1 MDIKEY
7 ISSGIIESYVLGI
20 ATEEEVSILDC
31 VRNKHPEVE
40 AAIREAEILLE
51 DTAFLQAAVPPA
63 ELRET
68 IWASIEQQDNHKP
81 TEASVSTVSTEE
93 NTEATAVTSAAPNRR
108 VIQFSPLAIA
118 ATALL
123 VCSVGYNAYLYQQRT
138 ATDAA
143 MAQIETKNK
152 SSELLLA
159 DAYKS
164 LDMLQ
169 NPAVSMISLAGVE
182 TNPQLSA
189 VVFWNKEESQVYLMA
204 DKLPNAP
211 EGKQYQLW
219 ALLDGQPIDAGVVP
233 LEKGDVMHA
242 MKSISNAQAF
252 AITLEDKGGSP
263 TPNLAELRVI
273 GQI

>member
-40 AAIREAEILLE
+40 AAIREVEILFE
-51 DTAFLQAAVPPA
+51 DAASLQATTPPPA
-63 ELRET
+63 LRET
-68 IWASIEQQDNHKP
+68 IWASIEQQESNTATHASETKKERL
-81 TEASVSTVSTEE
+81 EAP
-93 NTEATAVTSAAPNRR
+93 AVASAAPDRR

-118 ATALL
+118 ASALL

-189 VVFWNKEESQVYLMA
+189 VVLWNKAESKVYLMA

-219 ALLDGQPIDAGVVP
+219 ALLDGQPIDAGIIP

>member
-51 DTAFLQAAVPPA
+51 DTAFLQAAIPPA

-68 IWASIEQQDNHKP
+68 IWASIEQQENNKP
-81 TEASVSTVSTEE
+81 NQSSVSTEE
-93 NTEATAVTSAAPNRR
+93 NTEAPAVTSAVSNRR

-189 VVFWNKEESQVYLMA
+189 VVLWNKEESQVYLMA
-204 DKLPNAP
+204 DKLPHAP

-219 ALLDGQPIDAGVVP
+219 ALLDGQPIDAGMVP